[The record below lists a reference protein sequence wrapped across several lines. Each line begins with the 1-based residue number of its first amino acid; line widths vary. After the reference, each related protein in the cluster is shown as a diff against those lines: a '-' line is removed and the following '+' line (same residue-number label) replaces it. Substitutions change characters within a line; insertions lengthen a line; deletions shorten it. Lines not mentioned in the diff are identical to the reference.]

1 MRLFAE
7 RLIAFNNM
15 SNIKNKIT
23 KGEIVKWILTGIGLT
38 GLAVVAMAAPNIFQA
53 FPRSYRRDRDYSRKS
68 LDQAV
73 RRSLKRGLIKFTS
86 GSKGWRIEL
95 TETGQRE
102 FRLFEMKEK
111 MIKQPKKWN
120 GTWHLLIFD
129 IEEKRKVTRE
139 LVRRALE
146 RIGFYRLQ
154 DSVWVHP
161 YECEEV
167 LELLRT
173 KYKVRHDALYIC
185 AKKIAKDEWLRKHFG
200 LNS

>member
-1 MRLFAE
+1 MKKAVSR
-7 RLIAFNNM
+7 
-15 SNIKNKIT
+15 
-23 KGEIVKWILTGIGLT
+23 GEIVKWILAGIGLA

-53 FPRSYRRDRDYSRKS
+53 FSKRHWRDRDYSKKS
-68 LDQAV
+68 LDQAI
-73 RRSLKRGLIKFTS
+73 KRALHRKLIKFTH
-86 GSKGWRIEL
+86 GAYGWRIEL
-95 TETGQRE
+95 TPKGQEE
-102 FRLFEMKEK
+102 FRLYEMREK
-111 MIKQPKKWN
+111 MITPPKKWD
-120 GTWHLLIFD
+120 GMWHMLVFD

-146 RIGFYRLQ
+146 KFGFYRLQ

-185 AKKIAKDEWLRKHFG
+185 AKKIAKDEWLKRHFR
-200 LNS
+200 LNPF